1 MAAPA
6 PAPVVPPYDMRAAER
21 THIRNHTFRCA
32 IEYSESAVK
41 RIPAFVV
48 PHPGYGKDG
57 GDAYAV
63 HRIRMHESVREWRF
77 TGAPNYMKRNRV
89 IAFCVQCGNI
99 VKCADVWFNEM
110 AERIS
115 VSSGFDTMMHGDESD
130 DEDKPATAPAKSS
143 SPAKASAP
151 APATV
156 PTPFSSIFRAQPVLL
171 SQFAPALA
179 PAPAPAV
186 EEDTASNPEPESI
199 TSDQVR
205 IMSFTRVR
213 CRCEHRATSAYI
225 EDEIW
230 GFDNPTD
237 AMTHCLGMAYTMDR
251 ELKGIWAVI
260 PH

>member
-1 MAAPA
+1 
-6 PAPVVPPYDMRAAER
+6 MRAAER

-41 RIPAFVV
+41 LIPAFVV

-63 HRIRMHESVREWRF
+63 HRIRTHPSVREWRF
-77 TGAPNYMKRNRV
+77 TGAPHYMKRDRV
-89 IAFCVQCGNI
+89 VAFCVQCGNI
-99 VKCADVWFNEM
+99 VKCADAWFNEM

-115 VSSGFDTMMHGDESD
+115 VSPGFDTMMHGDESD
-130 DEDKPATAPAKSS
+130 DEDKPAAAPAKSS
-143 SPAKASAP
+143 SPAKASAAA
-151 APATV
+151 APAQV

-171 SQFAPALA
+171 SQFS
-179 PAPAPAV
+179 APAV
-186 EEDTASNPEPESI
+186 TAPPPVAEEDTASNPEPESL
-199 TSDQVR
+199 TCEQVR

-225 EDEIW
+225 EDEVW
-230 GFDNPTD
+230 PFDNPMD

-251 ELKGIWAVI
+251 ELKGIWDVFTVR
-260 PH
+260 